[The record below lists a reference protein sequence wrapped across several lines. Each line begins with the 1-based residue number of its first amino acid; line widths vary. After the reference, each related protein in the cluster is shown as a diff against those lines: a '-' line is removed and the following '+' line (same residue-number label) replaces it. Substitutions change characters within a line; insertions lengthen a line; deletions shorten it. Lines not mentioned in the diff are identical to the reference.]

1 MTRLAIPL
9 LLTLTATPVAA
20 QDHDAHQHHHHD
32 HGAPAALEVPPAPPP
47 AELPDATARA
57 LQGPQF
63 AADAIWGEEAMAAAR
78 AENARMHGSMQTGM
92 VMIER
97 LEARLGEG
105 HDGWLW
111 DAQAWYGGDI
121 DKLWFKTE
129 GEGELSGPVEDAE
142 AQLLWSHAI
151 GPFWDLQAGVRL
163 DIEPETRS
171 HLALGVQGL
180 APYMFHVDAAAFLS
194 DRGDLIARVEAE
206 YDQKIT
212 QSLILQPRIEF
223 KLAAQDIPERGI
235 GAGLTKIEPGLR
247 LRYEIRREF
256 APYVGVE
263 YEAKVGQTA
272 DIARAAGDD
281 PDALKFVVGLRAW
294 F

>member
-9 LLTLTATPVAA
+9 LLTLTAVPVAA

-32 HGAPAALEVPPAPPP
+32 HGAPAAQEAPPAPPP
-47 AELPDATARA
+47 AEAPAAAARA

-78 AENARMHGSMQTGM
+78 AENARMHGSMQTGI

-97 LEARLGEG
+97 LEARLGER

-194 DRGDLIARVEAE
+194 DRGDLTARVEAE

-223 KLAAQDIPERGI
+223 ELAAQDVPERGI
-235 GAGLTKIEPGLR
+235 GAGPTKIEPGLR

-256 APYVGVE
+256 APYVGFE

-281 PDALKFVVGLRAW
+281 PDALKFMVGLRAW